1 MDTTTLPRH
10 LLSIKEYLALGEV
23 EPGFTELVEGRLVFS
38 PSPGAWHNRATY
50 ALAFQLHEQ
59 LPDGF
64 SVIPRV
70 DIDLGL
76 APDGAPGFS
85 RCPDLL
91 VTTSAAIARNPEDEA
106 LRAEDLVLVVEVATP
121 DSKRTDYVT
130 KHQEYAD
137 AGIPCYWILDLDDP
151 VSLVVCHQP
160 GEHGYRD
167 APAVT
172 GKFRTAE
179 PFPFEADLAALLD

>member
-1 MDTTTLPRH
+1 MDTRTLPRQ

-38 PSPGAWHNRATY
+38 PSPGARHNRVTY
-50 ALAFQLHEQ
+50 ALASQLHEQ
-59 LPDGF
+59 LSDDF
-64 SVIPRV
+64 YVVPRV

-91 VTTSAAIARNPEDEA
+91 VATSAAIARTREEDV
-106 LRAEDLVLVVEVATP
+106 LRAEDLVLVVEVAAP

-130 KHQEYAD
+130 KHKEYSD
-137 AGIPCYWILDLDDP
+137 AGIPFYWILDLDDP
-151 VSLVVCHQP
+151 VSLVACRRA
-160 GEHGYRD
+160 GKLGYQD
-167 APAVT
+167 ASAVT

-179 PFPFEADLAALLD
+179 PFPFELDLAALLR

>member
-1 MDTTTLPRH
+1 MDTRTLPRQ
-10 LLSIKEYLALGEV
+10 LLSIKDYLALGEV

-38 PSPGAWHNRATY
+38 PSPGACHNRATY
-50 ALAFQLHEQ
+50 ELAFQLHDQ
-59 LPDGF
+59 LSDEF
-64 SVIPRV
+64 CLVPRV

-91 VTTSAAIARNPEDEA
+91 VTTADVIARTPEEDI

-130 KHQEYAD
+130 KHREYSD
-137 AGIPCYWILDLDDP
+137 AGIPFYWILDLDDP
-151 VSLVVCHQP
+151 ISLVACHQA
-160 GEHGYRD
+160 GDLGYQD

-172 GKFRTAE
+172 GKFRTTE
-179 PFPFEADLAALLD
+179 PFPAEIDLAALLD